1 MSPEELQVHPSP
13 DVTLSCH
20 FSFVEGIENLEFSWE
35 REDIKEDYEVEDDKA
50 YYHFL
55 RYYDFFEVFPKL
67 VYRCHNNTDQ
77 LEDQNSCMREE
88 SLWIGLKFLR
98 GL

>member
-1 MSPEELQVHPSP
+1 MSFFLVIVNLLLLVHDAVSPEELRVHPSP

-55 RYYDFFEVFPKL
+55 RL
-67 VYRCHNNTDQ
+67 
-77 LEDQNSCMREE
+77 
-88 SLWIGLKFLR
+88 
-98 GL
+98 